1 MYKLFVYFK
10 LDKRIKRNTI
20 EESILIFIKMKYVM
34 SFSIRKLISLILS
47 GLPRRTVAKWG
58 GLS

>member
-34 SFSIRKLISLILS
+34 SFSIRKLTSLILY